1 MGVPKR
7 LTEMQMRFAEFVVF
21 GDKDGAMTQGE
32 AAIAAGYSPKRAR
45 SEGSELLNP
54 RLSPLV
60 VQHVGK
66 LKEERLEKFKVT
78 YDGHLAELARIKEAA
93 LKRGS
98 FSSAVNAE
106 TNRGKAAGLY
116 IERKIIKH
124 GKLEDMTELELEQ
137 KMKQILDDYAPILNV
152 TPEAA
157 LLDQKPLRTK
167 KRKKRKAPKNIVANP
182 TSKPPIETVSQ
193 KSQDELE
200 PISEE
205 SPTKQ
210 KAQQQ
215 KTLPLPQQTS
225 DQDSTS

>member
-21 GDKDGAMTQGE
+21 GGVDGPMTQAE
-32 AAIAAGYSPKRAR
+32 AATAAGYSANRAR
-45 SEGSELLNP
+45 QEGSELLNP

-66 LKEERLEKFKVT
+66 LKEERLRKFEVS
-78 YDGHLAELARIKEAA
+78 YDGHVAELARIKELA
-93 LKRGS
+93 LKKGS

-124 GKLEDMTELELEQ
+124 GKLEDMSELELEA

-152 TPEAA
+152 TPPNTK
-157 LLDQKPLRTK
+157 LPTPKKQRGRGKKQKEIKLQSS
-167 KRKKRKAPKNIVANP
+167 
-182 TSKPPIETVSQ
+182 SKDSRQ
-193 KSQDELE
+193 GNK
-200 PISEE
+200 
-205 SPTKQ
+205 TKQ
-210 KAQQQ
+210 NSVRVK
-215 KTLPLPQQTS
+215 L
-225 DQDSTS
+225 